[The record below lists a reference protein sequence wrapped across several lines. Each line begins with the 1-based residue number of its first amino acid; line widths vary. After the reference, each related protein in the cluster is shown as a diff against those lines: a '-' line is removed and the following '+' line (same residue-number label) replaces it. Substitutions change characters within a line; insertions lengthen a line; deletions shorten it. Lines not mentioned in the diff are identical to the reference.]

1 MRNFRRLVREMRSY
15 WKVMVVTGVLTLMTA
30 ALGIPTPLVVAY
42 LIDHLYK
49 RLPLS
54 LPLVFL
60 AFVGIAAG
68 SGIVG
73 YALTLTVTY
82 LGQRFKYDVRRK
94 LYSHM
99 QTLSLGFFEKA
110 QTGKL
115 MSNITNDVATLDQL
129 ISGGFVTLISASVTL
144 AAVVFIVFRMDWKLA
159 LVALSVYPFYV
170 INYLLHIGKIKST
183 ADDIREERD
192 IMLGDLQEKLAG
204 ALVVKSY
211 AKERSEVLQ
220 FAGQTRNLLDG
231 NVQLGMLGTR
241 LWTLAEIIG
250 SGLGVGLILWFGGRE
265 VIRGYLT
272 PGSLVS
278 FVSFI
283 TGYLYGPTLRLIQ
296 LNELLARTNAAL
308 NRIFYTLDTKPNI
321 EDKAG

>member
-73 YALTLTVTY
+73 YALTTAVTY
-82 LGQRFKYDVRRK
+82 LGQRFKYDMRRK
-94 LYSHM
+94 LYAHM

-129 ISGGFVTLISASVTL
+129 IGGGFVTVVQDCVTL
-144 AAVVFIVFRMDWKLA
+144 VAVLVIIFFKSWSLA
-159 LVALSVYPFYV
+159 LVALAVYPIY
-170 INYLLHIGKIKST
+170 ILNYL
-183 ADDIREERD
+183 
-192 IMLGDLQEKLAG
+192 M
-204 ALVVKSY
+204 
-211 AKERSEVLQ
+211 
-220 FAGQTRNLLDG
+220 
-231 NVQLGMLGTR
+231 
-241 LWTLAEIIG
+241 
-250 SGLGVGLILWFGGRE
+250 
-265 VIRGYLT
+265 
-272 PGSLVS
+272 
-278 FVSFI
+278 
-283 TGYLYGPTLRLIQ
+283 
-296 LNELLARTNAAL
+296 
-308 NRIFYTLDTKPNI
+308 
-321 EDKAG
+321 